1 MKTIDTH
8 INQSIRILD
17 DFTISS
23 QSRRHIE
30 EELES
35 LLNYKNNHP
44 NDDHD
49 PSSLDLFCDAN
60 PNALECRKY
69 DI

>member
-44 NDDHD
+44 NDDRD
-49 PSSLDLFCDAN
+49 PSSLDLFCDVN

>member
-44 NDDHD
+44 NDDYD